1 MSVSVITAIGLMS
14 GGSMESVDVALVAT
28 DGEARIV
35 RRQSLTFPLAARQE
49 RLGAE
54 DLTEFCAEAVR
65 HFLESFAI
73 ARNSV
78 ALIGFHAAEAP
89 RSAAL
94 SRAIERGED
103 LARATGI
110 DVVYDFGAADRQ
122 AGGRGRPLE
131 PVYHRA
137 LAELAGL
144 PRPLAMVE
152 IGDEVTVIFIGE
164 DGSLTVLGAGS
175 KVTGDAVATV
185 RKSLPAMPLLWLL
198 AGDKEQSA
206 PLLETLRGLFPEPVH
221 RAEDMGWPV
230 GHFEAEAFA
239 YLAVRSLRRLPL
251 TYPGTT
257 GVKQPI
263 TGGRLARAPRR

>member
-1 MSVSVITAIGLMS
+1 MITAIGLMS
-14 GGSMESVDVALVAT
+14 GASMEGVDVALVTT

-35 RRQSLTFPLAARQE
+35 RRQSLTFPLAAPQE
-49 RLGAE
+49 QSDRADK

-73 ARNSV
+73 ARDSV
-78 ALIGFHAAEAP
+78 ALIGFHAAAP
-89 RSAAL
+89 

-137 LAELAGL
+137 LADVAGL
-144 PRPLAMVE
+144 ARPLAVVE

-164 DGSLTVLGAGS
+164 DGSMAVLGAGS
-175 KVTGDAVATV
+175 KATGAAIARV
-185 RKSLPAMPLLWLL
+185 RKSLPALPLLWLV
-198 AGDKEQSA
+198 AGEEEQSA
-206 PLLETLRGLFPEPVH
+206 PLLEALSGLFPEPVQ

-251 TYPGTT
+251 TFPGTT